1 MTETPDE
8 RRKRIDEARVEQA
21 ALHREIGHELVNLS
35 IRPSAKAPWDKF
47 QDALAKGADRV
58 PAVLPRCE
66 GKPDEYQD
74 YDAFNVPSPG
84 RAKMMCGG
92 CPFAAQCAAFA
103 EAEKPAW
110 GVWSGT
116 VYGRKLAETER
127 REFMRNAI
135 KEKEEA

>member
-1 MTETPDE
+1 MGQETPDE

-35 IRPSAKAPWDKF
+35 IRPSAKQAWGDF
-47 QDALAKGADRV
+47 QEAQDKGADKI
-58 PAVLPRCE
+58 PAVLPRCYN
-66 GKPDEYQD
+66 DTSYTD

-84 RAKMMCGG
+84 RAKMMCQT
-92 CPFAAQCAAFA
+92 CPFYRECAAYA

-110 GVWSGT
+110 GVYGGT
-116 VYGRKLAETER
+116 VYGKKLAETER
-127 REFMRNAI
+127 REFMRNAL